1 MYALCVSRPQK
12 FAIFETQSERACKM
26 CAVIIACVDAM
37 DVLDLLVRMGAL
49 GSAGRHGVQN
59 TGGHILSQTTRRV
72 SDSPKWRH
80 STRQ

>member
-1 MYALCVSRPQK
+1 
-12 FAIFETQSERACKM
+12 M
-26 CAVIIACVDAM
+26 CAVIIAGVDAM
-37 DVLDLLVRMGAL
+37 DVLDLLVKRMGAL
-49 GSAGRHGVQN
+49 GSAGTHGVQN